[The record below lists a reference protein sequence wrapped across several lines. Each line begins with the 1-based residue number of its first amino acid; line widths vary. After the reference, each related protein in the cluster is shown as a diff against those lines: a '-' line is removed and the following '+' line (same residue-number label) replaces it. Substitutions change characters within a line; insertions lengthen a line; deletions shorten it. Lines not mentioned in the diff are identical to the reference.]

1 MAMSTMGHALSSVGD
16 YTAAVDYYQRS
27 LDLKETHV
35 GPNHPTLGFTAASL
49 AQAHAALGDYDQAA
63 ELSRRAL
70 AILENAFG
78 PDDPQLGVA
87 LNNLAYSLEGLEQF
101 GEARSMH
108 ERSIEIVSRSW
119 GPDHPQVAISLLNLS
134 SLEKQAGDFQA
145 ALDASRRAGE
155 ILTAAFGTDHPL
167 YAYAANNT
175 GVFLMETGQAAQGVV
190 HLEKALTIRLE
201 SGADPVLIAV
211 TRFNL
216 GRARWEAGLREL
228 GRRDVVEAE
237 KELVAAGELAEED
250 LEATREWL
258 AKH

>member
-1 MAMSTMGHALSSVGD
+1 MSQT
-16 YTAAVDYYQRS
+16 
-27 LDLKETHV
+27 
-35 GPNHPTLGFTAASL
+35 
-49 AQAHAALGDYDQAA
+49 
-63 ELSRRAL
+63 
-70 AILENAFG
+70 
-78 PDDPQLGVA
+78 
-87 LNNLAYSLEGLEQF
+87 
-101 GEARSMH
+101 
-108 ERSIEIVSRSW
+108 W

-175 GVFLMETGQAAQGVV
+175 GVFLMETDQAAQGVV

-201 SGADPVLIAV
+201 TEADPVLVAV

-216 GRARWEAGLREL
+216 GRARWEAGLRER

-237 KELVAAGELAEED
+237 RELVAAGELAEED
-250 LEATREWL
+250 LIATREWL
-258 AKH
+258 AEH